1 MPVITYGY
9 YQQEAAWTGSWTGS
23 LNNPSAADATNAVT
37 GVICAASALSA
48 RRHTSCKRL
57 VGATTSDADIGHFVA
72 CLWFEL

>member
-23 LNNPSAADATNAVT
+23 LNNPSAADATNAVA

-48 RRHTSCKRL
+48 RRHTSCKRQAI
-57 VGATTSDADIGHFVA
+57 GSDPGGSQQAR
-72 CLWFEL
+72 